1 MEEQRGTPATSP
13 WDWSLLV
20 AVHWLSA
27 SDPAAEPPV
36 PRPAAFL
43 HGTVES
49 GEITQMMYALLT
61 FLTLKPEQIIGR

>member
-1 MEEQRGTPATSP
+1 MEERRGTPTTSR
-13 WDWSLLV
+13 WGWSMPV

-36 PRPAAFL
+36 PRPASFL
-43 HGTVES
+43 HGPVES

-61 FLTLKPEQIIGR
+61 FLTLKPGQII